1 VSLILESLA
10 FLLGGLGVFLLGMRF
25 MSDGLQ
31 TVAGPSL
38 KNLIGAVTNNRFLG
52 VLVGLVVTCLVQ
64 SSAIT
69 TVMAIGFVNAE
80 MMLLKQAIGVIMG
93 ANVGTT
99 ITGWVLVLD
108 IGKYGLPLAGICAL
122 FFCFAKNERLRYTM
136 YAILGVGLVFIGLET
151 MKDALEPLATSEKFR
166 SVFAMFSADTF
177 PGIIKCVVVGC
188 LLTALVQSSSATLG
202 VTIALAYQGLICFE
216 TSAALI
222 LGQNIGSTITAFIAS
237 IGTSKAAR
245 RVALFHIIFNVLGVL
260 WVVLLFRP
268 YLHFIQF
275 SLEHFLNIAPSAV
288 TPRIEYSKENIT
300 TAIATFHTAFNV
312 VNLFVFLPFTGYI
325 AKILEKCFNRHAPQK
340 KLVATKLENQLL
352 SSPFAAITH
361 SSREILGMGE
371 RVNVMLD
378 DLAECLKNGPESKKR
393 KEAVF
398 AGEAHL
404 DSAQEEVTNFLTR
417 LLSGRASQ
425 SIANDAERQLR
436 MSDDLETAS
445 DYIAQILKLHLRL
458 QDNNLQFD
466 EEHSQGLLSL
476 HEKNKA
482 LIELVLQQINNP
494 RDFQQ
499 LEAIQQAGFEITQLV
514 RSLRS
519 MHWSRL
525 AEEQYEPLISTTYT
539 DMLSSYRKIKEHL
552 VQVAETISLPSA

>member
-1 VSLILESLA
+1 MSLIIESFA

-38 KNLIGAVTNNRFLG
+38 KRLIGAVTNNRFLG
-52 VLVGLVVTCLVQ
+52 VLVGVVVTCLVQ

-69 TVMAIGFVNAE
+69 TVMTIGFVNAE
-80 MMLLKQAIGVIMG
+80 MMLLKQSLGVIMG

-99 ITGWVLVLD
+99 ITGWVLVLN

-136 YAILGVGLVFIGLET
+136 YAILGVGLVFIGLEE
-151 MKDALEPLATSEKFR
+151 MKNALEPLAMSEKFR
-166 SVFAMFSADTF
+166 SVFAMFSADSFT
-177 PGIIKCVVVGC
+177 GILKCVVIGC

-245 RVALFHIIFNVLGVL
+245 RVALFHIIFNVLGVA

-268 YLHFIQF
+268 YLHGIQF
-275 SLEHFLNIAPSAV
+275 VLENILHVPAM
-288 TPRIEYSKENIT
+288 TLEPRIEYSKENMT

-312 VNLFVFLPFTGYI
+312 VNLFVFLPFTSYI
-325 AKILEKCFNRHAPQK
+325 AKVLEKFFNSKLPEK
-340 KLVATKLENQLL
+340 KLVATKLEYHLL
-352 SSPFAAITH
+352 SSPFLAITH
-361 SSREILGMGE
+361 SGREIYGMGE
-371 RVNVMLD
+371 SLNNMMD
-378 DLAECLKNGPESKKR
+378 DLLECLSDGPEAKKR
-393 KEAVF
+393 RDAVF
-398 AGEAHL
+398 SGEAHL

-417 LLSGRASQ
+417 LLAGRASQ

-445 DYIAQILKLHLRL
+445 DYIVQILKLHLRL
-458 QDNNLQFD
+458 QDNNLKYN
-466 EEHSQGLLSL
+466 EEHLNGLRNL
-476 HEKNKA
+476 HEKNKQ
-482 LIELVLQQINNP
+482 LTELVLQQINTPNN
-494 RDFQQ
+494 FEQ
-499 LEAIQQAGFEITQLV
+499 LEKIREIGLEITQLV

-519 MHWSRL
+519 MHWSQL

-552 VQVAETISLPSA
+552 VQVAETISQ

>member
-1 VSLILESLA
+1 MSLIIESFA

-38 KNLIGAVTNNRFLG
+38 KRLIGAVTNNRFLG
-52 VLVGLVVTCLVQ
+52 VLVGVVVTCLVQ

-69 TVMAIGFVNAE
+69 TVMTIGFVNAE
-80 MMLLKQAIGVIMG
+80 MMLLKQSLGVIMG

-99 ITGWVLVLD
+99 ITGWVLVLN

-136 YAILGVGLVFIGLET
+136 YAILGVGLVFIGLEE
-151 MKDALEPLATSEKFR
+151 MKNALEPLATSEKFR
-166 SVFAMFSADTF
+166 SVFAMFSADSF
-177 PGIIKCVVVGC
+177 AGILKCVVIGC

-245 RVALFHIIFNVLGVL
+245 RVALFHIIFNVIGVA
-260 WVVLLFRP
+260 WVILLFRP
-268 YLHFIQF
+268 YLHGIQF
-275 SLEHFLNIAPSAV
+275 VLEHVLHVPAMAME
-288 TPRIEYSKENIT
+288 PRIEYSKENMT

-312 VNLFVFLPFTGYI
+312 VNLFVFLPFTSYI
-325 AKILEKCFNRHAPQK
+325 AKILEKFFNSKVPEK
-340 KLVATKLENQLL
+340 KLVATKLEYHLL
-352 SSPFAAITH
+352 SSPFLAITH
-361 SSREILGMGE
+361 SGREIYGMGE
-371 RVNVMLD
+371 SLNNMMD
-378 DLAECLKNGPESKKR
+378 DLIECLNDGPEAKKR
-393 KEAVF
+393 RDAVF
-398 AGEAHL
+398 SGEAHL

-417 LLSGRASQ
+417 LLAGRASQ

-445 DYIAQILKLHLRL
+445 DYIVQILKLHLRL
-458 QDNNLQFD
+458 QDNNLKYN
-466 EEHSQGLLSL
+466 EEHLTGLRNL
-476 HEKNKA
+476 HEKNKQ
-482 LIELVLQQINNP
+482 LTELVLQQINTPNN
-494 RDFQQ
+494 FEQ
-499 LEAIQQAGFEITQLV
+499 LEKIREIGLEITQLV

-519 MHWSRL
+519 MHWSQL

-539 DMLSSYRKIKEHL
+539 DMHKTYRKIKEHL
-552 VQVAETISLPSA
+552 VQVAETISQ

>member
-1 VSLILESLA
+1 MSLIIESFA

-38 KNLIGAVTNNRFLG
+38 KRLIGAVTNNRFLG
-52 VLVGLVVTCLVQ
+52 VLVGVVVTCLVQ

-69 TVMAIGFVNAE
+69 TVMTIGFVNAE
-80 MMLLKQAIGVIMG
+80 MMLLKQSLGVIMG

-99 ITGWVLVLD
+99 ITGWVLVLN

-136 YAILGVGLVFIGLET
+136 YAILGVGLVFIGLEE
-151 MKDALEPLATSEKFR
+151 MKNALEPLAMSEKFR
-166 SVFAMFSADTF
+166 SVFAMFSADSF
-177 PGIIKCVVVGC
+177 AGILKCVVIGC

-245 RVALFHIIFNVLGVL
+245 RVALFHIIFNVIGVA

-268 YLHFIQF
+268 YLNGIQF
-275 SLEHFLNIAPSAV
+275 VLEHVLHVPAMAME
-288 TPRIEYSKENIT
+288 PRIEYSKENMT

-312 VNLFVFLPFTGYI
+312 VNLFVFLPFTSYI
-325 AKILEKCFNRHAPQK
+325 AKILEKFFNSKVPEK
-340 KLVATKLENQLL
+340 KLVATKLEYHLL
-352 SSPFAAITH
+352 SSPFLAITH
-361 SSREILGMGE
+361 SGREIYGMGE
-371 RVNVMLD
+371 SLNNMMD
-378 DLAECLKNGPESKKR
+378 DLIECLNDGPEAKKR
-393 KEAVF
+393 RDAVF
-398 AGEAHL
+398 SGEAHL

-417 LLSGRASQ
+417 LLAGRASQ

-445 DYIAQILKLHLRL
+445 DYIVQILKLHLRL
-458 QDNNLQFD
+458 QDNNLKYN
-466 EEHSQGLLSL
+466 EEHLNGLRNL
-476 HEKNKA
+476 HEKNKQ
-482 LIELVLQQINNP
+482 LTELVLQQINTPNN
-494 RDFQQ
+494 FEQ
-499 LEAIQQAGFEITQLV
+499 LEKIREIGLEITQLV

-519 MHWSRL
+519 MHWSQL

-552 VQVAETISLPSA
+552 VQVAETISQ

>member
-1 VSLILESLA
+1 MSLIIESLA

-99 ITGWVLVLD
+99 VTGWVLVLD

-136 YAILGVGLVFIGLET
+136 YAILGVGLVFIGLEA
-151 MKDALEPLATSEKFR
+151 MKDALEPLATSEKFK
-166 SVFAMFSADTF
+166 SVFAMFSADSF
-177 PGIIKCVVVGC
+177 SGILKCVVIGC

-237 IGTSKAAR
+237 IGTSRAAR
-245 RVALFHIIFNVLGVL
+245 RVALFHIVFNVLGVV
-260 WVVLLFRP
+260 WVVILFRP
-268 YLHFIQF
+268 YLHVIQVALD
-275 SLEHFLNIAPSAV
+275 SLLNIPAESL
-288 TPRIEYSKENIT
+288 TPRIEYSKDNIT

-325 AKILEKCFNRHAPQK
+325 AKLLEKCFNKKMPQK

-352 SSPFAAITH
+352 SSPFVAITH
-361 SSREILGMGE
+361 SSREILAMGE
-371 RVNVMLD
+371 SVNIMMD
-378 DLAECLKNGPESKKR
+378 DLAGFLKNGSDSKKR
-393 KEAVF
+393 REAVF
-398 AGEAHL
+398 AGESHL
-404 DSAQEEVTNFLTR
+404 DAAQEEVTNFLTR

-445 DYIAQILKLHLRL
+445 DYIAQILKLYLRL
-458 QDNNLQFD
+458 QDNNLSYN
-466 EEHSQGLLSL
+466 EEHQNGLSSL
-476 HEKNKA
+476 HEKNKK
-482 LIELVLQQINNP
+482 LVELVLRQMENP

-499 LEAIQQAGFEITQLV
+499 LEEIQATGLEITQLV
-514 RSLRS
+514 RALRS
-519 MHWSRL
+519 MHWSSL

-552 VQVAETISLPSA
+552 VQVAETISLPFA

>member
-1 VSLILESLA
+1 MSLIIESFA

-38 KNLIGAVTNNRFLG
+38 KRLIGAVTNNRFLG
-52 VLVGLVVTCLVQ
+52 VLVGVVVTCLVQ

-69 TVMAIGFVNAE
+69 TVMTIGFVNAE
-80 MMLLKQAIGVIMG
+80 MMLLKQSLGVIMG

-99 ITGWVLVLD
+99 ITGWVLVLN

-136 YAILGVGLVFIGLET
+136 YAILGVGLVFIGLEE
-151 MKDALEPLATSEKFR
+151 MKNALEPLATSEKFR
-166 SVFAMFSADTF
+166 SVFAMFSADSFT
-177 PGIIKCVVVGC
+177 GILKCVVIGC

-245 RVALFHIIFNVLGVL
+245 RVALFHIIFNVLGVA

-268 YLHFIQF
+268 YLHGIQF
-275 SLEHFLNIAPSAV
+275 VLENILHVPAMAME
-288 TPRIEYSKENIT
+288 PRIEYSKENMT

-312 VNLFVFLPFTGYI
+312 VNLFVFLPFTSYI
-325 AKILEKCFNRHAPQK
+325 AKVLEKFFNSKLPEK
-340 KLVATKLENQLL
+340 KLVATKLEYHLL
-352 SSPFAAITH
+352 SSPFLAITH
-361 SSREILGMGE
+361 SGREIYGMGE
-371 RVNVMLD
+371 SLNNMMD
-378 DLAECLKNGPESKKR
+378 DLLECLSDGPEAKKR
-393 KEAVF
+393 RDAVF
-398 AGEAHL
+398 SGEAHL

-417 LLSGRASQ
+417 LLAGRASQ

-445 DYIAQILKLHLRL
+445 DYIVQILKLYLRL
-458 QDNNLQFD
+458 QDNNLNYN
-466 EEHSQGLLSL
+466 EEHLTGLRNL
-476 HEKNKA
+476 HEKNKQ
-482 LIELVLQQINNP
+482 LTELVLQQINTPNN
-494 RDFQQ
+494 FEQ
-499 LEAIQQAGFEITQLV
+499 LEKIREIGLEITQLV

-519 MHWSRL
+519 MHWSQL

-552 VQVAETISLPSA
+552 VQVAETISQ